1 MELSLFHGYSFQLK
15 LTNDIAKILLN
26 SIHGLLLISESSQ
39 I

>member
-15 LTNDIAKILLN
+15 LTDDMAKVLLN
-26 SIHGLLLISESSQ
+26 SIHGLLLISESRE